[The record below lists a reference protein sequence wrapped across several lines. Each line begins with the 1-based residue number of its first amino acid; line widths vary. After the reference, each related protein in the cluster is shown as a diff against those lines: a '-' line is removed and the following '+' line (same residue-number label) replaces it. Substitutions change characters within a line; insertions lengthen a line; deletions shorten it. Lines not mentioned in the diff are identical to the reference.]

1 VTAEMQ
7 RLQADLLLRGETVAC
22 AESLTGG
29 ALGETLSA
37 IEGASAFF
45 LGGVI
50 SYATEVKRAVLGVT
64 AARVITA
71 ECALQMA
78 SGVRTLT
85 EATWGVA
92 TTGVAGPER
101 QEDQPVGTVFIA
113 VVGPRELVREF
124 HFDGDRA
131 AVRQASVLM
140 ALALLQEAVNG

>member
-1 VTAEMQ
+1 MP

-29 ALGETLSA
+29 ALGEMLSA

-50 SYATEVKRAVLGVT
+50 SYATEVKRSVLGVT
-64 AARVITA
+64 SEHVITA
-71 ECALQMA
+71 DCAQQMA
-78 SGVRTLT
+78 EGVRSLMGT
-85 EATWGVA
+85 TWGVS
-92 TTGVAGPER
+92 TTGVAGPVR

-113 VVGPRELVREF
+113 VAGPNPLVREF

-131 AVRQASVLM
+131 AIRDATVLM
-140 ALALLQEAVNG
+140 AVTLLQEAVNG